1 MTEEQR
7 ELYLAG
13 GMSDDE
19 RSSFLKEIHEGNLL
33 GFKPSQMLLHGPT
46 KRLVDAYH
54 WHSPDKGIVASYS
67 PKARDVED
75 HFGIFRGVDQVEAF
89 AQATIVSCATFLEC
103 RKQNC
108 TPDQLKDK
116 FIPAFI
122 SIGNVNFHYYLEQGD
137 TFICMG
143 NITFYKWRQ
152 MVCEGRIYRAPKG
165 MDLDAYF
172 KDFDEQKLRSFDLDP
187 GFVKIAELYDIT
199 GRGIKKEMFD
209 KLL

>member
-7 ELYLAG
+7 QQYLTE
-13 GMSDDE
+13 GMPE
-19 RSSFLKEIHEGNLL
+19 EKRAAFMKIIHKGDLTET
-33 GFKPSQMLLHGPT
+33 KPSQILLHGPT

-54 WHSPDKGIVASYS
+54 WHSPGTGIVASYS

-143 NITFYKWRQ
+143 YIKFYKWRQ
-152 MVCEGRIYRAPKG
+152 MVSDGRVYKVPPG
-165 MDLDAYF
+165 LNLDEYF
-172 KDFDEQKLRSFDLDP
+172 KDFTDERLLKYDISKDFKLVADLS
-187 GFVKIAELYDIT
+187 DIT
-199 GRGIKKEMFD
+199 GRAILIEQFKKSE
-209 KLL
+209 

>member
-7 ELYLAG
+7 QLYLAG
-13 GMSDDE
+13 GMSEVE
-19 RSSFLKEIHEGNLL
+19 RSLFLKDIHEGNLAT
-33 GFKPSQMLLHGPT
+33 FKPSQMLLHGPT

-54 WHSPDKGIVASYS
+54 WHSPNKGIVASYS
-67 PKARDVED
+67 PKERDVED

-122 SIGNVNFHYYLEQGD
+122 SIGNVNFHYYLEEGD
-137 TFICMG
+137 TFISLG

-152 MVCEGRIYRAPKG
+152 MVCDGRIYKAPPG
-165 MDLDAYF
+165 LNLDEYF
-172 KDFDEQKLRSFDLDP
+172 KDFTDERLLKYDISKDFKLIADL
-187 GFVKIAELYDIT
+187 FDIT
-199 GRGIKKEMFD
+199 GRAILIEQFKKSE
-209 KLL
+209 